1 MSLNKKAPVENAE
14 LSDEIQEEFNGP
26 YSKRVHIIGR
36 STMAIA
42 LVLSFLPIAYL
53 YFVKGFQAPG
63 HVYITVA
70 ATLFA
75 LCVGMWIT
83 EPLIYFPMLGAA
95 ATYMSYLAGNTKNVR
110 LPVQRS
116 VLKRFGEK
124 PNTPRG
130 QILSAYCVGFSV
142 FVNLAILTVV
152 VFTGTYFV
160 PYLPDIVLVGLN
172 HVIPALIG
180 TLLWFRIEES
190 GWKKTLTWALPA
202 FTIWIVIRSLGI
214 EWLSDIGEAVS
225 IAVTILLG
233 YWARQVRRNGVAHC
247 HSLPIPFLQRKGA
260 FY

>member
-1 MSLNKKAPVENAE
+1 MKENKAAGTQMEDTILE
-14 LSDEIQEEFNGP
+14 DFNGP
-26 YSKRVHIIGR
+26 YSKRVHMIGR
-36 STMAIA
+36 TTLCIA
-42 LVLSFLPIAYL
+42 LVVSFLPIAYL
-53 YFVKGFQAPG
+53 YFVKGYQAPG

-75 LCVGMWIT
+75 LCVGMWVT

-95 ATYMSYLAGNTKNVR
+95 ATYMSYLSGNTKNVR

-116 VLKRFGEK
+116 VLKKFGEK
-124 PNTPRG
+124 SNTPRG

-152 VFTGTYFV
+152 IFTGTYFV
-160 PYLPDIVLVGLN
+160 PYLPDIVLTGLN

-190 GWKKTLTWALPA
+190 GWKKTLTWALPS
-202 FTIWIVIRSLGI
+202 FLIWIVIRSLGI
-214 EWLSDIGEAVS
+214 EWLSDIGEAIS

-233 YWARQVRRNGVAHC
+233 YLYFKSDRSKKADEAA
-247 HSLPIPFLQRKGA
+247 RKGA
-260 FY
+260 